1 MSSLL
6 PLCILLALS
15 TAVVVARW
23 RLRAEITDDLDFP
36 RFTAAIAAV
45 IAATTLGV
53 TEIGDQYLDPVLA
66 NMWLGENVSD
76 LLKSLYLVTACSLF
90 AGQSL
95 TTLAERLVTE
105 RTFDARRCALITCAV
120 IAVLLVVLS
129 RLSGARTTP
138 VDDDFQFDDPAGVA
152 YSLTFWAVILVTAL
166 LVTAAAAAAII
177 DHGIIGQL
185 AAMAMAGGVSAIV
198 ASAVLV
204 RLLADHGE
212 MAAWLTTWGQWWT
225 VPGLIGIAVAGL
237 LGIPR
242 PAGLCSR

>member
-23 RLRAEITDDLDFP
+23 RLRAEIVDDLDFP

-45 IAATTLGV
+45 IAATTLGI

-76 LLKSLYLVTACSLF
+76 LIKSLYLVTACAFF

-95 TTLAERLVTE
+95 TTLTERLATE
-105 RTFDARRCALITCAV
+105 RTFDARRCALITSAV
-120 IAVLLVVLS
+120 VAVLLITLS

-138 VDDDFQFDDPAGVA
+138 VDDDFQFDDPAGLA
-152 YSLTFWAVILVTAL
+152 YSLIFWGVILVTAL
-166 LVTAAAAAAII
+166 LVTAAAAAGII

-185 AAMAMAGGVSAIV
+185 AAMAMAGSVSAIV
-198 ASAVLV
+198 AATVLV
-204 RLLADHGE
+204 RLIVDHSQ
-212 MAAWLTTWGQWWT
+212 MTDWLTTWGQWWT
-225 VPGLIGIAVAGL
+225 VPGLIGITLAGL
-237 LGIPR
+237 LGMPRR
-242 PAGLCSR
+242 PAPASR